1 MTQDRP
7 IKVLL
12 VDDHPVVRRGIA
24 QLIRQEAGF
33 SVVAEAESVPEA
45 VEAVRANIPDVL
57 VVDLTLKGAS
67 GMELIKQVRVDRPSL
82 PVLVVSMHDERI
94 YAERC
99 LRMGANGYVMKE
111 EAAEVII
118 AAIRRIMD
126 GGTWLSERLMSAAV
140 QRMVG
145 GRQSLRG
152 ATVASLSDRELEVF
166 QLIGRG
172 FGTKSIAEQLKLSVK
187 TVEAHKA
194 NIKGKLGVRSAPE
207 LQRLAVT
214 WTESRE
220 NGDRGDGGSA

>member
-45 VEAVRANIPDVL
+45 VEAVRAHVPDVL

-67 GMELIKQVRVDRPSL
+67 GMELIKQVRTDRPHL

-220 NGDRGDGGSA
+220 NGDRGDAGQV

>member
-1 MTQDRP
+1 MMQDRVV
-7 IKVLL
+7 KVML

-24 QLIRQEAGF
+24 QLITQESGF
-33 SVVAEAESVPEA
+33 AVVAEAESVGEA
-45 VEAVRANIPDVL
+45 IETVRTAQPDVV

-67 GMELIKQVRVDRPSL
+67 GMELIKQLRGEHQQL
-82 PVLVVSMHDERI
+82 PILVVSMHDERI

-99 LRMGANGYVMKE
+99 LRLGANGYVMKE
-111 EAAEVII
+111 EAAEAII
-118 AAIRRIMD
+118 TALRRILD
-126 GGTWLSERLMSAAV
+126 GGTYLSERLMSAAV

-145 GRQSLRG
+145 GRPSGRG

-172 FGTKSIAEQLKLSVK
+172 FGTKSIAEQLSLSVK

-194 NIKGKLGVRSAPE
+194 NIKGKLGIRSAPE

-214 WTESRE
+214 WMESHE
-220 NGDRGDGGSA
+220 GGETT

>member
-1 MTQDRP
+1 
-7 IKVLL
+7 
-12 VDDHPVVRRGIA
+12 
-24 QLIRQEAGF
+24 
-33 SVVAEAESVPEA
+33 
-45 VEAVRANIPDVL
+45 VL

-67 GMELIKQVRVDRPSL
+67 GMELIKQIRADRPTL

-99 LRMGANGYVMKE
+99 LRLGANGYVMKE

-118 AAIRRIMD
+118 AALRRILD

-145 GRQSLRG
+145 AKPTARG

-172 FGTKSIAEQLKLSVK
+172 FGTKSIAEQLTLSVK

-194 NIKGKLGVRSAPE
+194 NIKGKLGARSAPE

-214 WTESRE
+214 WSESGE
-220 NGDRGDGGSA
+220 NG

>member
-45 VEAVRANIPDVL
+45 VEAVRAHVPDVL

-67 GMELIKQVRVDRPSL
+67 GMELIKQVRIDRPHL

-220 NGDRGDGGSA
+220 SGETPTA